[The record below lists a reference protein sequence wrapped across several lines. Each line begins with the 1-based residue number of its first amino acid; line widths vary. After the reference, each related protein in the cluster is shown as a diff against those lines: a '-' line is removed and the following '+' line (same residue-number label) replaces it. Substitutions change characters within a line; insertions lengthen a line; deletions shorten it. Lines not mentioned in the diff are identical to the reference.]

1 MNNYFRKLPV
11 PTEII
16 FGYGSISNVG
26 NVVKKYGDKA
36 LIVCGRKSAK
46 KYGHLKR
53 VIEFLDKESIEVIIF
68 DHISPEPKSDE
79 VNEGIILARI
89 NKVDVVIG
97 LGGGSPI
104 DAAKAIAVGID
115 SISIESIIG
124 KTLSL
129 NKNALP
135 IIAIPTT
142 AGSGSEV
149 TKGSIITD
157 IKKKFKSGI
166 RGNDL
171 FPKSAIIDPELTI
184 TCPTK
189 VTAQTGFD
197 TFTHVFEGYMAR
209 KSTVLTDR
217 IAEDALIIIQK
228 YLPKSINNGLNNEAR
243 EKMSYAALL
252 GGVCVANA
260 STCLPHR
267 LQQAMGGVID
277 VSHGKGLATLYKSWF
292 KIAYPFKK
300 NKFDTL
306 INILGNDSS
315 PNITIS
321 NFMKKI
327 KMDYSIS
334 DLGAKKSDIDLF
346 IDRISGNLDND
357 PIDNIDTELIRKIY
371 YESY

>member
-1 MNNYFRKLPV
+1 MNNLFKNFPV

-26 NVVKKYGDKA
+26 TLVRKYGEKV

-53 VIEFLDKESIEVIIF
+53 VIELLDKESIEVIIF
-68 DHISPEPKSDE
+68 DCISPEPKSHE
-79 VNEGIILARI
+79 VNEGITLARN

-115 SISIESIIG
+115 SKSIESIIG

-149 TKGSIITD
+149 TKGAIIID

-166 RGNDL
+166 RGDDL
-171 FPKSAIIDPELTI
+171 FPKGAIIDPQLTM
-184 TCPTK
+184 TCPAT

-197 TFTHVFEGYMAR
+197 TFTHVFEAYIAR
-209 KSTVLTDR
+209 KSSVFTDS
-217 IAEDALIIIQK
+217 IAVEALSIIQK
-228 YLPKSINNGLNNEAR
+228 YLPKSIKDGLNNDAR

-300 NKFDTL
+300 NKFDTI

-315 PNITIS
+315 PYLTIS

-327 KMDYSIS
+327 KMNYSIS
-334 DLGAKKSDIDLF
+334 DLGAKKSDINLF

-371 YESY
+371 IESF

>member
-1 MNNYFRKLPV
+1 MNNFIRTLPV

-16 FGYGSISNVG
+16 FGYGSISSIG
-26 NVVKKYGDKA
+26 DLVKKHGNKA
-36 LIVCGRKSAK
+36 LIVCGRISAK
-46 KYGHLKR
+46 RYGYLKR
-53 VIEFLDKESIEVIIF
+53 VVDLLDKESIEAIIF
-68 DHISPEPKSDE
+68 DRISPEPKSDE
-79 VNEGIILARI
+79 VNEGINLARI
-89 NKVDVVIG
+89 NKVDIIIG

-115 SISIESIIG
+115 SNSIESIIG

-149 TKGSIITD
+149 TKGAIITD
-157 IKKKFKSGI
+157 LRKKFKSGI
-166 RGNDL
+166 RGDDL
-171 FPKSAIIDPELTI
+171 FPKGAIIDPDLTI
-184 TCPTK
+184 TCPTT

-197 TFTHVFEGYMAR
+197 TFTHVFEGYIAR
-209 KSTVLTDR
+209 KSSRLIDS
-217 IAEDALIIIQK
+217 IAEEALSIIQK
-228 YLPKSINNGLNNEAR
+228 FLPESIDNGLNNEAR

-306 INILGNDSS
+306 INILGNNSS
-315 PNITIS
+315 PSITIS
-321 NFMKKI
+321 DFMKKI
-327 KMDYSIS
+327 KMDYKIS

-371 YESY
+371 VESY